1 MTALTL
7 YRPWRERMWGRDLL
21 PSMFRTS
28 LFDLTDED
36 DTVRVPRVD
45 VTETETEFNIKAE
58 LPGFAKKEIDLEVAD
73 GVLTLSAEHT
83 EEKEEKK
90 ENYHLRERHYGSY
103 SRSFRLPEGVDSE
116 KIDAKMENGVLNV
129 ILPKREEEKPKKI
142 EVKVH

>member
-1 MTALTL
+1 
-7 YRPWRERMWGRDLL
+7 MWGRDLL